1 MMETSF
7 WRHTASLLLLAVLVL
22 ASFRPCAPSS
32 TSQQKAQLL
41 KRRVEEEKP
50 PLFDFKDRIGEIL
63 SQTEDQQDQQD
74 QQLACELLFNEYTD
88 KLRDHYL
95 DVFED
100 YAQGENAAEK
110 LQGMMTWCE
119 NECKVAMSSS
129 IPDLDDDI
137 CESWAFDGALGELCA
152 DMERLVADRI
162 GMPIPW
168 RANEGGEGHDHRE
181 AAAGGGA
188 GTTAKKFMQYQKHV
202 QLPPRAKLAL
212 KWAAS
217 QSLILLI
224 HFAQGEW
231 SRRSA
236 RHVAAKRWADVP
248 GFPML

>member
-22 ASFRPCAPSS
+22 ASFRPCVPSS
-32 TSQQKAQLL
+32 TSQQKAIQLL
-41 KRRVEEEKP
+41 KRRVEQEKP

-63 SQTEDQQDQQD
+63 THAEDQQDQQD
-74 QQLACELLFNEYTD
+74 QQLACELLFNKYAD

-95 DVFED
+95 HVFED

-110 LQGMMTWCE
+110 LQGMMAWCE
-119 NECKVAMSSS
+119 KECKVAMSSS
-129 IPDLDDDI
+129 IPDLDNL

-162 GMPIPW
+162 EMSIPW
-168 RANEGGEGHDHRE
+168 RTNEGGEGHDHRE
-181 AAAGGGA
+181 VACGGG
-188 GTTAKKFMQYQKHV
+188 TIAKKFKQYQKHV

-224 HFAQGEW
+224 NFAQGEW